1 MTDAD
6 SVVTSGAA
14 GRYESME
21 GAGMSMRLANDA
33 RRATGTQS
41 IERNGSLMDGLS
53 VECTM

>member
-6 SVVTSGAA
+6 SGAA
-14 GRYESME
+14 GRYKSME

-41 IERNGSLMDGLS
+41 IERNGSLMDGLN
-53 VECTM
+53 VECTK